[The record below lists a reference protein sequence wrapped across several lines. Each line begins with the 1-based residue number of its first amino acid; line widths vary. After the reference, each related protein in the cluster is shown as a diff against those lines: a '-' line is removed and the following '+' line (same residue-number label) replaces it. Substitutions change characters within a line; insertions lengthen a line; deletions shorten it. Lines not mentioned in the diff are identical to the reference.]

1 MPIHDED
8 CGCQEY
14 NELSRRQFVADA
26 AGMSGLAMFSAVF
39 PSWLPKVVLAE
50 SYDSTRDVIIS
61 IFLRGGADGL
71 SLCVP
76 FGDANYYTSR
86 PTIAIPRPDATAT
99 ATRGIA
105 LDDFFAFPQA
115 MGGLVPAYQAGQ
127 LLVVHA
133 TGSVDPSRSHFDAQK
148 FIEVGKPRDPSVVTG
163 WLGRHLATVPP
174 MRTDAPLRALG
185 FASGLQKTLIGAPK
199 TLPISDPATFGL
211 AGATATRTERSN
223 WLKNEYGPSPEP
235 LRSSALDA
243 LNTLE
248 LLRLINFT
256 GYTPAN
262 GAVYPNTSFGRAMRS
277 AAAMIKADVG
287 IEAAQIDVGGWD
299 THSAQDPLNAG
310 GAMYNNMTT
319 LSNALGAF
327 HADVIQGT
335 QATNVTVVVISEF
348 GRNVRENS
356 ARGTDH
362 GRGNC
367 MFVMGRNI
375 AGGRVYAFNWPGL
388 ARENLQ
394 DGQDLKV
401 TLDHRDILAE
411 IVKNRLGNQNV
422 GIVFPDYVPTLRGI
436 TK

>member
-1 MPIHDED
+1 MHEDDDD
-8 CGCQEY
+8 CGCSEY
-14 NELSRRQFVADA
+14 NELSRRQFLTDTAGASSMAVIA
-26 AGMSGLAMFSAVF
+26 AAF

-86 PTIAIPRPDATAT
+86 PTIAIPRPDSTAT

-105 LDDFFAFPQA
+105 LDNFFALPRA
-115 MGGLVPAYQAGQ
+115 MQGLFPAYQAGN

-133 TGSVDPSRSHFDAQK
+133 TGSVDSTRSHFDAQK
-148 FIEVGKPRDPSVVTG
+148 FMEVGKPRDPGIVTG
-163 WLGRHLATVPP
+163 WLGRHLASVPP

-185 FASGLQKTLIGAPK
+185 FASGLQKTLVGAPK
-199 TLPISDPATFGL
+199 TLPMADPTTFGL
-211 AGATATRTERSN
+211 SGATATRTERMA
-223 WLKNEYGPSPEP
+223 WLKSEYGPAPEP

-262 GAVYPNTSFGRAMRS
+262 GAVYPATTFGRAMRS
-277 AAAMIKADVG
+277 AAALVKADVG

-299 THSAQDPLNAG
+299 THSAQDPVNAG
-310 GAMYNNMTT
+310 GSMYNTMQGVA
-319 LSNALGAF
+319 NALGAF
-327 HADVIQGT
+327 HADVIAGT
-335 QATNVTVVVISEF
+335 QATNVTVVMISEF

-362 GRGNC
+362 GRGNA

-422 GIVFPDYVPTLRGI
+422 GLVFPDFVPTFRGV

>member
-1 MPIHDED
+1 MHEDADD
-8 CGCQEY
+8 CGCSEY
-14 NELSRRQFVADA
+14 NELSRRQFLTDTAGASSMAVIA
-26 AGMSGLAMFSAVF
+26 AAF

-86 PTIAIPRPDATAT
+86 PTIAIPRPDSTAT

-105 LDDFFAFPQA
+105 LDNFFALPRA
-115 MGGLVPAYQAGQ
+115 MQGLFPAYQAGN

-133 TGSVDPSRSHFDAQK
+133 TGSVDSTRSHFDAQK
-148 FIEVGKPRDPSVVTG
+148 FMEVGKPRDPAIVTG

-185 FASGLQKTLIGAPK
+185 FASGLQKTLVGAPK
-199 TLPISDPATFGL
+199 TLPMADPTTFGL
-211 AGATATRTERSN
+211 SGATATRTERMA
-223 WLKNEYGPSPEP
+223 WLKSEYGPAPEP

-262 GAVYPNTSFGRAMRS
+262 GAVYPNTTFGRAMRS
-277 AAAMIKADVG
+277 AAALVKADVG

-299 THSAQDPLNAG
+299 THSAQDPVNAG
-310 GAMYNNMTT
+310 GSMYNTMQGVA
-319 LSNALGAF
+319 NALGAF
-327 HADVIQGT
+327 HADVIAGT
-335 QATNVTVVVISEF
+335 QATNVTVVMISEF

-362 GRGNC
+362 GRGNA

-422 GIVFPDYVPTLRGI
+422 GLVFPDFVPTFRGV

>member
-1 MPIHDED
+1 
-8 CGCQEY
+8 
-14 NELSRRQFVADA
+14 
-26 AGMSGLAMFSAVF
+26 MSGLGMFAAVF

-50 SYDSTRDVIIS
+50 SYVADRDVIVS

-76 FGDANYYTSR
+76 FGDPNYYTSR
-86 PTIAIPRPDATAT
+86 PTIAIPRPDSTAT

-105 LDDFFAFPQA
+105 LDNFFARPRAMQA
-115 MGGLVPAYQAGQ
+115 LYPAYQAGE

-148 FIEVGKPRDPSVVTG
+148 FIEVGKPRDPGIVTG
-163 WLGRHLATVPP
+163 WLGRHLASMPP
-174 MRTDAPLRALG
+174 LRTDAPLRALG
-185 FASGLQKTLIGAPK
+185 FSAGLQKTLVGAPK
-199 TLPISDPATFGL
+199 TLPISDPTTFGIS
-211 AGATATRTERSN
+211 GATATRTERTN
-223 WLKNEYGPSPEP
+223 WLKSEYGPSPEP
-235 LRSSALDA
+235 LKSSALDA
-243 LNTLE
+243 LNTIE

-256 GYTPAN
+256 GYAPAN
-262 GAVYPNTSFGRAMRS
+262 GAVYPNTALGRAMRS
-277 AAAMIKADVG
+277 TAAMVKADIG

-299 THSAQDPLNAG
+299 THAAQDPVNAG
-310 GAMYNNMTT
+310 GAMYNNMAG
-319 LSNALGAF
+319 LANALGAF
-327 HADVIQGT
+327 HADIISGAQT
-335 QATNVTVVVISEF
+335 TNVTVVLISEF

-362 GRGNC
+362 GRGNA

-388 ARENLQ
+388 AMENLQ
-394 DGQDLKV
+394 DRQDLKV

-411 IVKNRLGNQNV
+411 IVKNRLGNQNL
-422 GIVFPDYVPTLRGI
+422 GLVFPDYVPTFRGV